1 MRLADGPEVF
11 GEWPLVVDPL
21 GLETEIAGA
30 GEGVEFVERIFVAGL
45 GPDGFTGGE
54 GETHIEG
61 GDVDDLI
68 IKGTKMHFDAVGLL
82 VEEGLVFEPGEVEI
96 AAQFPVD
103 AAEQIEIE
111 GRGNAGGVVVS
122 GKELFHR
129 LDQVRG

>member
-1 MRLADGPEVF
+1 MF
-11 GEWPLVVDPL
+11 GERPLVVDPL

-54 GETHIEG
+54 VETHIEG

-68 IKGTKMHFDAVGLL
+68 IEGTKMHFDAVSLL

-111 GRGNAGGVVVS
+111 GRGNAGRVVVS